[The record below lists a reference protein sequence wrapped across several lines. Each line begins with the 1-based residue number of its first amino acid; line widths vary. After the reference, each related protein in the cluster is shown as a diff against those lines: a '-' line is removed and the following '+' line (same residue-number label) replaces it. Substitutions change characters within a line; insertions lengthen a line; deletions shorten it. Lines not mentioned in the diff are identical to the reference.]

1 MKHVSDVVIIGG
13 GIIGLTS
20 AYYLSRQGMKVT
32 VLEANEVGS
41 GSSGGNAGLLV
52 PSHFIPLAAP
62 GVIGKTLRDMLKPD
76 SPFYIKPRL
85 DFRFLSWLWRFSR
98 SCTASHVQRS
108 AGILRDLSFA
118 SVELF
123 EDIIDN
129 ERLDCGL
136 QRNGLLM
143 VFNDEKSGEECRE
156 MVTDADKI
164 GMEAKLLGREETGL
178 MEPSVNG
185 SVLGSAFFPG
195 DAHLN
200 PGLFVQRLAETLTY
214 QGVEII
220 ENSPVEKIE
229 TDNSRLTCV
238 RCGEKDYYGRHF
250 VLAGGAWSPH
260 LAKQLKLNIPVQ
272 PAKGY
277 SITVENVPNKG
288 EIPLILEGAKVA
300 VTPLGTQ
307 LRLAGTLE
315 MAGLDTTINPRRVQ
329 AIRDAIPTY
338 LDIHIPEQV
347 PGEVWG
353 GMRPVTPDGL
363 PIIDTRVKYEN
374 LTIATGH
381 AMIGISLA
389 AVSGKI
395 VGDLIAGTNPGFDL
409 SPLKYSRF

>member
-200 PGLFVQRLAETLTY
+200 P
-214 QGVEII
+214 
-220 ENSPVEKIE
+220 
-229 TDNSRLTCV
+229 
-238 RCGEKDYYGRHF
+238 
-250 VLAGGAWSPH
+250 
-260 LAKQLKLNIPVQ
+260 
-272 PAKGY
+272 
-277 SITVENVPNKG
+277 
-288 EIPLILEGAKVA
+288 
-300 VTPLGTQ
+300 
-307 LRLAGTLE
+307 
-315 MAGLDTTINPRRVQ
+315 
-329 AIRDAIPTY
+329 
-338 LDIHIPEQV
+338 
-347 PGEVWG
+347 
-353 GMRPVTPDGL
+353 
-363 PIIDTRVKYEN
+363 
-374 LTIATGH
+374 
-381 AMIGISLA
+381 
-389 AVSGKI
+389 
-395 VGDLIAGTNPGFDL
+395 
-409 SPLKYSRF
+409 